1 MDFMG
6 AADWVGRNRRR
17 IRRKIGVFRI
27 YSPFDEG
34 DYMQEA
40 FEAALHAVLRGRVK
54 SIPFEALFWRIFQER
69 IGIMTPNSGS
79 SGSKS
84 VPSHLCEVDIETVAI
99 PQEEEENGTDIEE
112 IYERIHPYLTCR
124 EQRVLSLKLGLTY
137 EGALSNY
144 EIARI
149 LGCGES
155 NVRDALDKALKRIRE
170 LVMRGKIIPVRDE
183 GGERYKALT
192 RGRR

>member
-17 IRRKIGVFRI
+17 IRKKIKVFRI

-54 SIPFEALFWRIFQER
+54 KIPFEALFWRIFQEQ

-84 VPSHLCEVDIETVAI
+84 VPSHLCEVDIDTVVI
-99 PQEEEENGTDIEE
+99 PQVEEESGTDIEE
-112 IYERIHPYLTCR
+112 IYNRIHPYLTCR

-155 NVRDALDKALKRIRE
+155 NVRDALDKALRRVNG
-170 LVMRGKIIPVRDE
+170 LVMRGKISPDKDE
-183 GGERYKALT
+183 GGERYKTLT
-192 RGRR
+192 GVRR